1 MNFRLK
7 QFESAQRDA
16 HKPKA
21 VRINNMQLGII
32 SAINKTNAASRSQ
45 TGSHLNQLKAPV
57 QHLAHYR
64 QKAFC
69 LHAMCCAYLR
79 ISAPR
84 RVMYLKPMI
93 SCLEL
98 QWDPVA
104 SVPLGPLHFDCYI
117 EGLL

>member
-69 LHAMCCAYLR
+69 LHAMCCAYLP
-79 ISAPR
+79 ISAHQSR
-84 RVMYLKPMI
+84 YVSETDDFMSRTTV
-93 SCLEL
+93 
-98 QWDPVA
+98 
-104 SVPLGPLHFDCYI
+104 GPGCFGSI
-117 EGLL
+117 GTSAF